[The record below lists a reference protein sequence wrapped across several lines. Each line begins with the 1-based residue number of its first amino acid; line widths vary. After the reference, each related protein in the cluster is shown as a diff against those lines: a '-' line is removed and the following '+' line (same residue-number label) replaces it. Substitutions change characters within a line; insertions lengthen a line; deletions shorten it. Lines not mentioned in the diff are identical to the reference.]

1 VVLEVSTDGSW
12 EEQTTAEQDAHGRV
26 EFLLP
31 ADGLSAGTSYRVS
44 SPGGDG
50 LDAATSATLAGD
62 AWGDPEFSD
71 EFQGDELSADW
82 ANRGEDYNPDGLRVC
97 SKGSGDAVA
106 VSDGT
111 LDLSVMLD
119 PERAGEKCKAK
130 NGSGEAIGPFD
141 YRLNGHV
148 MTAGHF
154 FRYGVLAARIKFQ
167 ERQGQHASLWMQ
179 PAISESS
186 TNSAEGGAEIDVIEW
201 FGDGVKNGGLASFIY
216 MLTEDGPEKVGGW
229 IDNPDQYLASQ
240 DDSWFDDYHV
250 FSVEWTPDEYIFRID
265 GLETWR
271 TDQGI
276 SHQPEFPILSVLS
289 SDYELANLGKASNLP
304 QTMQVD
310 WLKFWEA

>member
-1 VVLEVSTDGSW
+1 MPGGFDGAMIRFDAGAESVEARALAGIVDALVQQREEIVLLVLVAAAAFTYLQFFRSSPQTVDATLLPQVAQPGPDPASSDEATGAVAATVEPAEKGRQVVLEVSTDGSW

-31 ADGLSAGTSYRVS
+31 ADGLSVGTSYRVS
-44 SPGGDG
+44 SPEGDG

-130 NGSGEAIGPFD
+130 NGSGDAIGPFD
-141 YRLNGHV
+141 YRLNGHAWRHRALTPAERRM
-148 MTAGHF
+148 MTEVPNAGTLSLMLDVDVADLKSGANTVEF
-154 FRYGVLAARIKFQ
+154 TTTNASPPLIPVVL
-167 ERQGQHASLWMQ
+167 
-179 PAISESS
+179 
-186 TNSAEGGAEIDVIEW
+186 NIDLI
-201 FGDGVKNGGLASFIY
+201 
-216 MLTEDGPEKVGGW
+216 
-229 IDNPDQYLASQ
+229 
-240 DDSWFDDYHV
+240 
-250 FSVEWTPDEYIFRID
+250 
-265 GLETWR
+265 LE
-271 TDQGI
+271 
-276 SHQPEFPILSVLS
+276 
-289 SDYELANLGKASNLP
+289 
-304 QTMQVD
+304 
-310 WLKFWEA
+310 